1 MTFEQ
6 FQATRK
12 KHTNTTDSMW
22 EHTDSDSTAKQAYI
36 YLANDNSYDPTKH
49 HSNYFHIEITPNGY
63 EAIYSFGKNLELD
76 RTLWETTDLEAIER
90 AMFDMLVEWGE
101 I

>member
-22 EHTDSDSTAKQAYI
+22 EHTDCDTSAKQAYI
-36 YLANDNSYDPTKH
+36 YLANDDSYDPTKH
-49 HSNYFHIEITPNGY
+49 HSNYFNIEITPNGY
-63 EAIYSFGKNLELD
+63 EAMLD
-76 RTLWETTDLEAIER
+76 RTLWETTDLKAIER